1 MDKNLKW
8 VNEQKIIRTIEAL
21 EKNNMNGYLVENEEE
36 LIDKIKEI
44 VSEGSM
50 VACGGSMSLFETGV
64 INHLRSNRYK
74 FLDRY
79 KEGLTKEELVK
90 IYKEAFLADAYFSSS
105 NAITE
110 DGQLY
115 NVDGNGNRVAALLYG
130 PEKVIIICGVNKI
143 VPTLEDAIKRN
154 ETVSA
159 PANAKRLNKNTP
171 CIKVGYC
178 MNCNSKE
185 RICSEYTVIKRQSI
199 KGRIHV
205 IFLNKEIGY

>member
-8 VNEQKIIRTIEAL
+8 VNEQKIIRTIKAL

-64 INHLRSNRYK
+64 INHLRSNRYR

-90 IYKEAFLADAYFSSS
+90 IYKEAFFADAYFSSS

-130 PEKVIIICGVNKI
+130 PEKVIIICGINKI

-154 ETVSA
+154 ETISA

-171 CIKVGYC
+171 CTKVGYC

-199 KGRIHV
+199 KERIHV
-205 IFLNKEIGY
+205 IFLNKDIGY